1 MHYPPG
7 LSARLLNSIM
17 FKRAFVLFSEHET
30 ERYLHIEALRAVL
43 PALEVV
49 EPVFPSRIH
58 VPFLEAMME
67 KSRLRTGKAL
77 LPTEIGV
84 ILSHRKV
91 WKMIASSNSQE
102 HFLVLESDSRILQ
115 PELLKSETAEKYDL
129 FFWGA
134 WNGYV
139 SLKRS
144 SIRNGVGEPL
154 IKSVYGAYGYSL
166 NAKAATY
173 LLKKT
178 AQVAY
183 PVDMYKRFVDPA
195 EISLGAIVPEVIST
209 WRTSDS
215 LIRKESRLHLL
226 TVELIRIIFYC
237 RNTIQSYF
245 C

>member
-1 MHYPPG
+1 
-7 LSARLLNSIM
+7 M
-17 FKRAFVLFSEHET
+17 FKRAFVLFAEHET
-30 ERYLHIEALRAVL
+30 ERLSHIEAMKAVL
-43 PALEVV
+43 PYLEVV

-58 VPFLEAMME
+58 VPFLNRLVA
-67 KSRLRTGKAL
+67 KSQERTGKAL

-84 ILSHRKV
+84 ILSHRKIWAQV
-91 WKMIASSNSQE
+91 AREKTKE
-102 HFLVLESDSRILQ
+102 HFLVLESDSRILK
-115 PELLKSETAEKYDL
+115 PEFLNFETAQKYDL

-134 WNGYV
+134 WNGYA

-144 SIRNGVGEPL
+144 TVKNGVGEPL

-166 NAKAATY
+166 NSKAAAY

-178 AQVAY
+178 GQVAY

-209 WRTSDS
+209 WSTSDS
-215 LIRKESRLHLL
+215 LIRKESLGHLL
-226 TVELIRIIFYC
+226 TAELIRLIFYC

>member
-1 MHYPPG
+1 
-7 LSARLLNSIM
+7 M
-17 FKRAFVLFSEHET
+17 FKRAFVLFAEHET
-30 ERYLHIEALRAVL
+30 ERKAHVEAMRSALH
-43 PALEVV
+43 ALEVV
-49 EPVFPSRIH
+49 EPVFPSRVH
-58 VPFLEAMME
+58 VPFLEALIE
-67 KSRLRTGKAL
+67 KSYSRTGKGL

-91 WKMIASSNSQE
+91 WRMITRESSEE
-102 HFLVLESDSRILQ
+102 HFLVLESDSRILK
-115 PELLKSETAEKYDL
+115 PELLKAETAEKYDF

-134 WNGYV
+134 WNGYA
-139 SLKRS
+139 SLKKS
-144 SIRNGVGEPL
+144 TVQHGVGEPL

-166 NAKAATY
+166 NAKAAKY

-178 AQVAY
+178 ARIAY
-183 PVDMYKRFVDPA
+183 PVDMYKHFVDPS

-215 LIRKESRLHLL
+215 LIRSESRRHLL
-226 TVELIRIIFYC
+226 TAELIRMIFYC

>member
-1 MHYPPG
+1 
-7 LSARLLNSIM
+7 M
-17 FKRAFVLFSEHET
+17 FKRAFVLFADHET
-30 ERYLHIEALRAVL
+30 ERKAHVEAMRKVL
-43 PALEVV
+43 PFLEVV
-49 EPVFPSRIH
+49 EPVFPSRRR
-58 VPFLEAMME
+58 VPFLDRLIL
-67 KSRLRTGKAL
+67 KSQERTGKTL

-84 ILSHRKV
+84 ILSHRKI
-91 WKMIASSNSQE
+91 WAQIARDKSAE
-102 HFLVLESDSRILQ
+102 HFLVLESDSRILK
-115 PELLKSETAEKYDL
+115 PELLRSETAGKYDL

-134 WNGYV
+134 WNGYA

-144 SIRNGVGEPL
+144 TREYGVGEPL

-166 NAKAATY
+166 NAKAAKY
-173 LLKKT
+173 LLEKT
-178 AQVAY
+178 ARVAY

-215 LIRKESRLHLL
+215 LIRRESRRHLF
-226 TVELIRIIFYC
+226 TAELIRMIFYC

>member
-1 MHYPPG
+1 
-7 LSARLLNSIM
+7 M
-17 FKRAFVLFSEHET
+17 FKRVFVLFSEYELP
-30 ERYLHIEALRAVL
+30 RLAHIEAIR
-43 PALEVV
+43 EVFPQV
-49 EPVFPSRIH
+49 EIIKPVFPAYER
-58 VPFLEAMME
+58 VPFLESLIK
-67 KSRLRTGKAL
+67 KSKERTGKAL
-77 LPTEIGV
+77 LATEIGV
-84 ILSHRKV
+84 ILSHRKI
-91 WKMIASSNSQE
+91 WAKIAQEKTNE
-102 HFLVLESDSRILQ
+102 HFLVLESDSRILK
-115 PELLKSETAEKYDL
+115 PELLHSETAEKFDL

-134 WNGYV
+134 WNGYA

-144 SIRNGVGEPL
+144 TVKNGVGEPL

-166 NAKAATY
+166 NSKAAAY

-215 LIRKESRLHLL
+215 LIRKESRGHLL
-226 TVELIRIIFYC
+226 TAELIRLIFYC

>member
-1 MHYPPG
+1 MYWH
-7 LSARLLNSIM
+7 LAHTARLTNLTM

-30 ERYLHIEALRAVL
+30 ERFAHVEKMRAII

-49 EPVFPSRIH
+49 EPIFPSRVH
-58 VPFLEAMME
+58 VPFLDAMIE
-67 KSRLRTGKAL
+67 KSHNRTGKAL
-77 LPTEIGV
+77 LATEIGV

-91 WKMIASSNSQE
+91 WSLIARDKSEE
-102 HFLVLESDSRILQ
+102 HFLVLESDSRMLK
-115 PELLKSETAEKYDL
+115 PELLKAEPAKKYDL

-139 SLKRS
+139 SLKKS
-144 SIRNGVGEPL
+144 TVQNGVGEPL

-166 NAKAATY
+166 NSKAAQY
-173 LLKKT
+173 LLQKT
-178 AQVAY
+178 AQIAY
-183 PVDMYKRFVDPA
+183 PVDMYKRFVDPT

-209 WRTSDS
+209 WRTSGS
-215 LIRKESRLHLL
+215 LIRRESRWNLM
-226 TVELIRIIFYC
+226 TTELIRLIFYC

>member
-1 MHYPPG
+1 
-7 LSARLLNSIM
+7 M
-17 FKRAFVLFSEHET
+17 FKCAFVLFSEHET
-30 ERYLHIEALRAVL
+30 ERIPHLKAMRAVL
-43 PALEVV
+43 PSLEMV

-67 KSRLRTGKAL
+67 KSRTRTGKAL

-91 WKMIASSNSQE
+91 WKMIASANSQE
-102 HFLVLESDSRILQ
+102 HFLVLESDSRILKS
-115 PELLKSETAEKYDL
+115 ELLRSETAENFDL

-144 SIRNGVGEPL
+144 SVRNGVGEPL
-154 IKSVYGAYGYSL
+154 IKSIYGAYGYSL

-178 AQVAY
+178 SRIAY
-183 PVDMYKRFVDPA
+183 PVDMYKKLINPEELA
-195 EISLGAIVPEVIST
+195 LGSIVPEVIST

-215 LIRKESRLHLL
+215 LIRKEGRLHLL
-226 TVELIRIIFYC
+226 TVELIRMIFYC

>member
-1 MHYPPG
+1 
-7 LSARLLNSIM
+7 M
-17 FKRAFVLFSEHET
+17 FKRAFVLFAEHET
-30 ERYLHIEALRAVL
+30 ERLSHLEALQAVL
-43 PALEVV
+43 RNLEVV
-49 EPVFPSRIH
+49 EPVFPSRLH
-58 VPFLEAMME
+58 VPFIDSLIA
-67 KSRLRTGKAL
+67 KSAARTGKAL
-77 LPTEIGV
+77 LATEIGV
-84 ILSHRKV
+84 ILSHRKIWAQV
-91 WKMIASSNSQE
+91 AREKSSE
-102 HFLVLESDSRILQ
+102 HFLVLESDSRILK
-115 PELLKSETAEKYDL
+115 PELLRSETAEKYDL

-134 WNGYV
+134 WNGYA

-144 SIRNGVGEPL
+144 TVKNGVGEPL

-166 NAKAATY
+166 NAKAAAY

-215 LIRKESRLHLL
+215 LIRKESRGHLL
-226 TVELIRIIFYC
+226 TAELIRLIFYC

>member
-1 MHYPPG
+1 
-7 LSARLLNSIM
+7 M
-17 FKRAFVLFSEHET
+17 FKRAFVLFAEHET
-30 ERYLHIEALRAVL
+30 ERLSHVEAMREVL

-49 EPVFPSRIH
+49 EPVFPSRIR
-58 VPFLEAMME
+58 VPFLEAMVE
-67 KSRLRTGKAL
+67 KSRARTGKAL

-84 ILSHRKV
+84 ILSHRKI
-91 WKMIASSNSQE
+91 WANIAKEKTNE
-102 HFLVLESDSRILQ
+102 HFLVLESDSRFLK
-115 PELLKSETAEKYDL
+115 PELLKSETSEKYDL

-144 SIRNGVGEPL
+144 TVKNGVGEPL

-166 NAKAATY
+166 NSKAAAY

-183 PVDMYKRFVDPA
+183 PVDMYKRFVDPE

-215 LIRKESRLHLL
+215 LIRKESRLHLF
-226 TVELIRIIFYC
+226 TIELIRIIFYC

>member
-1 MHYPPG
+1 
-7 LSARLLNSIM
+7 M
-17 FKRAFVLFSEHET
+17 FKRAFVLFAEHET
-30 ERYLHIEALRAVL
+30 ERLSHLKAIQAVL
-43 PALEVV
+43 PSVVVV
-49 EPVFPSRIH
+49 EPVFPSRTH

-67 KSRLRTGKAL
+67 KSRARTGKAL
-77 LPTEIGV
+77 LTTEIGV
-84 ILSHRKV
+84 ILSHRKI
-91 WKMIASSNSQE
+91 WAKIAQE
-102 HFLVLESDSRILQ
+102 KTNVHFLVLESDSLIRM

-134 WNGYV
+134 WNGYA

-144 SIRNGVGEPL
+144 TVKNSVGEPL

-166 NAKAATY
+166 NTKAAAY

-215 LIRKESRLHLL
+215 LIRKESREHLL
-226 TVELIRIIFYC
+226 TAELIRLIFYC

>member
-1 MHYPPG
+1 
-7 LSARLLNSIM
+7 M
-17 FKRAFVLFSEHET
+17 FKRTFVLFAEHET
-30 ERYLHIEALRAVL
+30 ERTKHLEALRAEL
-43 PALEVV
+43 PTLEVV
-49 EPVFPSRIH
+49 EPVFPSQFHI
-58 VPFLEAMME
+58 PFLEAMMA
-67 KSRLRTGKAL
+67 KSLARTGKAL

-91 WKMIASSNSQE
+91 WAQIAREKSSA
-102 HFLVLESDSRILQ
+102 HFLVLESDSRILK
-115 PELLKSETAEKYDL
+115 PELLRSETSDKYDL

-134 WNGYV
+134 WNGYA

-144 SIRNGVGEPL
+144 TVKNGVGEPL

-166 NAKAATY
+166 NSKAAAY

-178 AQVAY
+178 SQVAY

-215 LIRKESRLHLL
+215 LIRKESRGHLL
-226 TVELIRIIFYC
+226 TAELIRLIFYC

>member
-1 MHYPPG
+1 
-7 LSARLLNSIM
+7 M

-58 VPFLEAMME
+58 VPFLEAMMA
-67 KSRLRTGKAL
+67 KSRVRTGKAL
-77 LPTEIGV
+77 LSTEIGV

-178 AQVAY
+178 TQVAY

-195 EISLGAIVPEVIST
+195 EISLGAIVTEVIST

>member
-1 MHYPPG
+1 
-7 LSARLLNSIM
+7 M
-17 FKRAFVLFSEHET
+17 FKRAFVLFADHET
-30 ERYLHIEALRAVL
+30 ERKAHVEAMRSAL

-49 EPVFPSRIH
+49 EPVFPSRVH
-58 VPFLEAMME
+58 VPFLEAMIN
-67 KSRLRTGKAL
+67 KSHERTGNAL

-91 WKMIASSNSQE
+91 WSQIARESSEE
-102 HFLVLESDSRILQ
+102 HFLVLESDSRILK
-115 PELLKSETAEKYDL
+115 PELLNSETAEKYDL

-134 WNGYV
+134 WNGYA
-139 SLKRS
+139 SLKKS
-144 SIRNGVGEPL
+144 TAQQGVGEPM

-166 NAKAATY
+166 NAKAAKY

-178 AQVAY
+178 VRIAY
-183 PVDMYKRFVDPA
+183 PVDMYKRFLNPE

-215 LIRKESRLHLL
+215 LIRSESRRHLL
-226 TVELIRIIFYC
+226 TAELIRMIFYC

>member
-1 MHYPPG
+1 
-7 LSARLLNSIM
+7 M
-17 FKRAFVLFSEHET
+17 FKRAFVLFAEHET
-30 ERYLHIEALRAVL
+30 ERKAHVEAMRSAL

-49 EPVFPSRIH
+49 EPVFPSRVH
-58 VPFLEAMME
+58 VPFLGALME
-67 KSRLRTGKAL
+67 KSYARTGKAL

-91 WKMIASSNSQE
+91 WSQIARKNSEE
-102 HFLVLESDSRILQ
+102 HCLVLESDSRIMK
-115 PELLKSETAEKYDL
+115 PELLKAETAKKYDL

-134 WNGYV
+134 WNGYA
-139 SLKRS
+139 SLKKS
-144 SIRNGVGEPL
+144 TVQHGVGEPL

-166 NAKAATY
+166 NSKAAKY
-173 LLKKT
+173 LLKQT
-178 AQVAY
+178 AQIAY
-183 PVDMYKRFVDPA
+183 PVDMYKRFVDPT

-215 LIRKESRLHLL
+215 LIRQESRRHLL
-226 TVELIRIIFYC
+226 TAELIRMIFYC

>member
-1 MHYPPG
+1 
-7 LSARLLNSIM
+7 M
-17 FKRAFVLFSEHET
+17 FKRAFVLFSEHEA
-30 ERYLHIEALRAVL
+30 ERIPHLEAMRANL
-43 PALEVV
+43 PTLEVV
-49 EPVFPSRIH
+49 EPVFPSRMH
-58 VPFLEAMME
+58 VPFLEAMIA
-67 KSRLRTGKAL
+67 KSRVRTGKAL

-91 WKMIASSNSQE
+91 WKKIASMNSQE

-115 PELLKSETAEKYDL
+115 PELLQSETAEKYDL

-139 SLKRS
+139 SLKKS

-166 NAKAATY
+166 NAKAAAY
-173 LLKKT
+173 LLQKT
-178 AQVAY
+178 ARIAY
-183 PVDMYKRFVDPA
+183 PVDMYKKLIRPDELA
-195 EISLGAIVPEVIST
+195 LGSIVPEVIST

-215 LIRKESRLHLL
+215 SIRKESRIHLL
-226 TVELIRIIFYC
+226 TIELIRIIFYC

>member
-1 MHYPPG
+1 
-7 LSARLLNSIM
+7 M
-17 FKRAFVLFSEHET
+17 FKRAFVLFAEHET
-30 ERYLHIEALRAVL
+30 ERQSHVEALRAML

-49 EPVFPSRIH
+49 EPVFSSRIN
-58 VPFLEAMME
+58 VPFLEAMVE
-67 KSRLRTGKAL
+67 KSRSRTGKAL

-84 ILSHRKV
+84 ILSHRKI
-91 WKMIASSNSQE
+91 WSKIAQEKTNE
-102 HFLVLESDSRILQ
+102 HFLVLESDSRILK
-115 PELLKSETAEKYDL
+115 PELLKSVTAEKYDL

-134 WNGYV
+134 WNGYA

-144 SIRNGVGEPL
+144 TVKNGVGEPL

-166 NAKAATY
+166 NSKAATY

-209 WRTSDS
+209 WRTSC
-215 LIRKESRLHLL
+215 LL
-226 TVELIRIIFYC
+226 YTSDAADE
-237 RNTIQSYF
+237 
-245 C
+245 

>member
-1 MHYPPG
+1 
-7 LSARLLNSIM
+7 M
-17 FKRAFVLFSEHET
+17 FKRAFVLFAEHET
-30 ERYLHIEALRAVL
+30 ERKAHVEAIRSAL

-49 EPVFPSRIH
+49 EPVFPSRVH
-58 VPFLEAMME
+58 VPFLEALID
-67 KSRLRTGKAL
+67 KSRERTGKAL

-91 WKMIASSNSQE
+91 WRIIAREGLDE
-102 HFLVLESDSRILQ
+102 HCLVLESDSRILK
-115 PELLKSETAEKYDL
+115 PELLQSETAEKYGL

-134 WNGYV
+134 WNGYA
-139 SLKRS
+139 SLKKS
-144 SIRNGVGEPL
+144 TVQHGVGEPL

-166 NAKAATY
+166 NAKAARY
-173 LLKKT
+173 LLQKT
-178 AQVAY
+178 ARIAY
-183 PVDMYKRFVDPA
+183 PVDMYKRFVDPK

-215 LIRKESRLHLL
+215 LIRSESRRHLL
-226 TVELIRIIFYC
+226 TAELIRMIFYC

>member
-1 MHYPPG
+1 
-7 LSARLLNSIM
+7 M
-17 FKRAFVLFSEHET
+17 FKRAFILFAEHET
-30 ERYLHIEALRAVL
+30 ERQSHVKTLRAVL

-49 EPVFPSRIH
+49 EPVFPSRTN
-58 VPFLEAMME
+58 VPFLATMVE
-67 KSRLRTGKAL
+67 KSRSRTGKAL

-84 ILSHRKV
+84 ILSHRKI
-91 WKMIASSNSQE
+91 WAKIAKENTNE
-102 HFLVLESDSRILQ
+102 HFLVLESDSRILK
-115 PELLKSETAEKYDL
+115 PELLKPQTAEKYDL

-134 WNGYV
+134 WNGYA

-144 SIRNGVGEPL
+144 TVKNRVGEPL

-166 NAKAATY
+166 NAKAAAY

-183 PVDMYKRFVDPA
+183 PVDMYKRFVNPA

-215 LIRKESRLHLL
+215 LIRRESRGHLL
-226 TVELIRIIFYC
+226 TAELIRLIFYC

>member
-1 MHYPPG
+1 
-7 LSARLLNSIM
+7 M
-17 FKRAFVLFSEHET
+17 FKRAFVLFAEHET
-30 ERYLHIEALRAVL
+30 ERQSHVEALRAVL

-49 EPVFPSRIH
+49 EPVFPLQIH
-58 VPFLEAMME
+58 VPFLEAMVE
-67 KSRLRTGKAL
+67 KSRARTGKAL

-84 ILSHRKV
+84 ILSHRKI
-91 WKMIASSNSQE
+91 WAIIAQEKTNE
-102 HFLVLESDSRILQ
+102 HFLVLESDSRILK
-115 PELLKSETAEKYDL
+115 PELLESETSEKYDL

-134 WNGYV
+134 WNGYA

-144 SIRNGVGEPL
+144 TVKSGVGEPL

-166 NAKAATY
+166 NAKAAAY

-215 LIRKESRLHLL
+215 LIRKESRGHLL
-226 TVELIRIIFYC
+226 TAELIRLIFYC

>member
-1 MHYPPG
+1 
-7 LSARLLNSIM
+7 M
-17 FKRAFVLFSEHET
+17 FKQAFVLFAEHET
-30 ERYLHIEALRAVL
+30 ERLSHVKALRAVL

-49 EPVFPSRIH
+49 EPVFPSLIH
-58 VPFLEAMME
+58 VPFLSALIE
-67 KSRLRTGKAL
+67 KSRARAGKAL

-84 ILSHRKV
+84 ILSHRKI
-91 WKMIASSNSQE
+91 WTKIAKENTDE
-102 HFLVLESDSRILQ
+102 HFLVLESDSRILKTEQ
-115 PELLKSETAEKYDL
+115 LKSEMAEKYDL

-134 WNGYV
+134 WNGFA

-144 SIRNGVGEPL
+144 TVMNGVGEPL

-166 NAKAATY
+166 NSKAASY

-178 AQVAY
+178 AEVAY
-183 PVDMYKRFVDPA
+183 PVDMYKRFVDPT

-215 LIRKESRLHLL
+215 MIRKESRGHLL
-226 TVELIRIIFYC
+226 TAELIRWIFYC

>member
-1 MHYPPG
+1 
-7 LSARLLNSIM
+7 M
-17 FKRAFVLFSEHET
+17 FKRAFILFAEHET
-30 ERYLHIEALRAVL
+30 ERQSHVKTLRAVL

-49 EPVFPSRIH
+49 EPVFPSRTN
-58 VPFLEAMME
+58 VPFLATMVE
-67 KSRLRTGKAL
+67 KSRSRTGKAL

-84 ILSHRKV
+84 ILSHRKI
-91 WKMIASSNSQE
+91 WTKISKENTNE
-102 HFLVLESDSRILQ
+102 HFLVLESDSRILK
-115 PELLKSETAEKYDL
+115 PELLNSETAQKYDL

-134 WNGYV
+134 WNGYA

-144 SIRNGVGEPL
+144 TVMNGVGEPL

-166 NAKAATY
+166 NVKAAAY

-215 LIRKESRLHLL
+215 MIREESRGHLL
-226 TVELIRIIFYC
+226 TAELIRLIFYC

>member
-1 MHYPPG
+1 
-7 LSARLLNSIM
+7 M
-17 FKRAFVLFSEHET
+17 FKRAFVLFAEHET
-30 ERYLHIEALRAVL
+30 ERQSHVEAMRTVL
-43 PALEVV
+43 SALEVV
-49 EPVFPSRIH
+49 EPVFPLRIH
-58 VPFLEAMME
+58 VPFLEAIVE
-67 KSRLRTGKAL
+67 KSRTRTGKAL

-84 ILSHRKV
+84 ILSHRKI
-91 WKMIASSNSQE
+91 WDKIAKEKTNE
-102 HFLVLESDSRILQ
+102 HFLVLESDSRILK
-115 PELLKSETAEKYDL
+115 PELLHSEMAVKYDL

-134 WNGYV
+134 WNGYA

-144 SIRNGVGEPL
+144 TIKNGVGEPL

-166 NAKAATY
+166 NSKAAAY

-183 PVDMYKRFVDPA
+183 PVDMYKRFVDPT

-215 LIRKESRLHLL
+215 LIRKESRGHLL
-226 TVELIRIIFYC
+226 TAELIRLIFYC

>member
-1 MHYPPG
+1 
-7 LSARLLNSIM
+7 M
-17 FKRAFVLFSEHET
+17 FKRTFVLIANHET
-30 ERYLHIEALRAVL
+30 ERKAHVEAMRSVL
-43 PALEVV
+43 PDLEIV
-49 EPVFPSRIH
+49 EPVFPARVH
-58 VPFLEAMME
+58 VPFIEALLE
-67 KSRLRTGKAL
+67 KSQERTGKAL

-91 WKMIASSNSQE
+91 WSKIAREKTDE
-102 HFLVLESDSRILQ
+102 HFLVLESDSRIMK
-115 PELLKSETAEKYDL
+115 PGLLKPETAEKYDL

-144 SIRNGVGEPL
+144 TVKNGVGEPL

-166 NAKAATY
+166 NAMAARY
-173 LLKKT
+173 LLQKT
-178 AQVAY
+178 KRIAY
-183 PVDMYKRFVDPA
+183 PVDMYKRFVNPT
-195 EISLGAIVPEVIST
+195 EISMGSIIPEVIST

-215 LIRKESRLHLL
+215 LIRRESRMQLM

>member
-1 MHYPPG
+1 
-7 LSARLLNSIM
+7 M
-17 FKRAFVLFSEHET
+17 FKRAFVLFAEHET
-30 ERYLHIEALRAVL
+30 ERKAHVEAMRSAL

-49 EPVFPSRIH
+49 EPVFPSRVH
-58 VPFLEAMME
+58 VPFVEALIE
-67 KSRLRTGKAL
+67 KSYARTGKGL

-91 WKMIASSNSQE
+91 WRMIARGSSEE
-102 HFLVLESDSRILQ
+102 HFLVLESDSRILKL
-115 PELLKSETAEKYDL
+115 ELLQSETAEKYDL

-134 WNGYV
+134 WNGYA
-139 SLKRS
+139 SLKKS
-144 SIRNGVGEPL
+144 TVKQGVGEPL

-166 NAKAATY
+166 NAKAAKY
-173 LLKKT
+173 LLQKT
-178 AQVAY
+178 ARIAH
-183 PVDMYKRFVDPA
+183 PVDMYKRFIDPA

-215 LIRKESRLHLL
+215 LIRQESRRHLL
-226 TVELIRIIFYC
+226 TAELIRMIFYC

>member
-1 MHYPPG
+1 
-7 LSARLLNSIM
+7 M
-17 FKRAFVLFSEHET
+17 FKRAFVLFADHET
-30 ERYLHIEALRAVL
+30 ERRAHVEAMRSAV
-43 PALEVV
+43 PNLEVM
-49 EPVFPSRIH
+49 EPVFPSRVH
-58 VPFLEAMME
+58 VPFVESLIE
-67 KSRLRTGKAL
+67 KSRERAGKAL

-84 ILSHRKV
+84 ILSHRKL
-91 WKMIASSNSQE
+91 WSLIARESSNE
-102 HFLVLESDSRILQ
+102 HFLVLESDSRILNS
-115 PELLKSETAEKYDL
+115 ELLQSETAVKYDL

-134 WNGYV
+134 WNGYA

-144 SIRNGVGEPL
+144 SKENGIGEPL

-166 NAKAATY
+166 NAKAALY

-178 AQVAY
+178 AQIAY
-183 PVDMYKRFVDPA
+183 PVDMYKRFVDPS

-215 LIRKESRLHLL
+215 LIRRESRRHLL
-226 TVELIRIIFYC
+226 TAELIRMIFYC